1 MALVVKDRVKESST
15 STGTGDFT
23 LAGTVPGFQTFS
35 AAMAVGDATYYTIA
49 NDAADQWEVGV
60 GTYSAAN
67 TLTRTTVFSSSNAN
81 ALVDFAGGPKTVFIT
96 APAEQYVSRS
106 QSVGYAVAYSIAL
119 GN

>member
-15 STGTGDFT
+15 SAGTGDFT

-35 AAMAVGDATYYTIA
+35 AVMAVGDATYYTIA
-49 NDAADQWEVGV
+49 NDTADQWEVGL

-67 TLTRTTVFSSSNAN
+67 TLARVTVFSSSNAD
-81 ALVDFAGGPKTVFIT
+81 ARVDFVGGPKTVFIT
-96 APAEQYVSRS
+96 APAEQYVSRN
-106 QSVGYAVAYSIAL
+106 QSVAYSIAL